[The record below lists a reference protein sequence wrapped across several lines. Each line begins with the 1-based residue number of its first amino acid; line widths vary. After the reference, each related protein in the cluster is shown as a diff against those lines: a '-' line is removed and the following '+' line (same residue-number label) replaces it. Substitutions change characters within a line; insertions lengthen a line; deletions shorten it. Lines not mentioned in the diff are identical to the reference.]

1 MIATAPKPAR
11 NANPQPK
18 STAEV
23 RERAA
28 EIRRSWSR
36 EERLCRLLRAQVC
49 QQRLFGALL
58 NDAA

>member
-1 MIATAPKPAR
+1 MIATAYKPPR
-11 NANPQPK
+11 QLDEQPK

-23 RERAA
+23 RARAA

-36 EERLCRLLRAQVC
+36 EERLSRFLQAQA
-49 QQRLFGALL
+49 QQRRLFGALL